1 MSQNIVF
8 EMLTFL
14 MVTIDNCRRKAVDNF
29 SDSLLELS
37 MSIRVNVL
45 EKLAARKCYVKEM
58 F

>member
-1 MSQNIVF
+1 
-8 EMLTFL
+8 
-14 MVTIDNCRRKAVDNF
+14 MVTIDSCRRKAVDNF